1 MKKSFLILLIA
12 ACFAVQAQTI
22 HVSGDQTGVWDAD
35 TVLVTGNVSV
45 MDSLRIL
52 PGTVVLFDGF
62 YKIDVRKG
70 STFVAQGTERDS
82 IFFTVADTTG
92 FHNYNS
98 KKGGW
103 NGLRLSKAGHFLMDY
118 CVLEYGKAFLDSVW
132 NGGALDV
139 VNSDDV
145 HVHHCTMHHH
155 AAHKRGGAV
164 SGIDSKLE
172 MTDCSMHH
180 NTVVDTID
188 YFIYGGA
195 ASFLKCD
202 VELRG
207 IEFRANDGS
216 LCVGGAL
223 SLDSCSVVLDRS
235 VFVDN
240 LGVNGGGLYLMRSND
255 RDCKFSNLLFDDN
268 YSVHFGGGFAVSDA
282 APEISNILVINNR
295 SYGVS
300 CCGIFFY
307 GQCEPVLRNC
317 IVYHNYPGYDD
328 PMTDTTQMWV
338 WTTDDFGPEFYHC
351 LIEGGLRYIHSPE
364 NVKAFEDI
372 LDVDPMFVNE
382 EMHDFHLVE
391 GSPCINAGDPNTP
404 QYVLDGMDL
413 DGWYRVS
420 NQRIDIGPYE
430 YSGEAV
436 SELSSVSFAKL
447 IGNPLGAHS
456 RIEFDRAMEGEVTLS
471 VYAIIG
477 RCMVEKTLNL
487 KGSQS
492 FAMDELAEKLVP
504 GVYLIALR
512 HGNEVCTLKAVK

>member
-1 MKKSFLILLIA
+1 MKKTFLFLLLA

-22 HVSGDQTGVWDAD
+22 QVSGDQTGVWNAD

-45 MDSLRIL
+45 VDSLRIL
-52 PGTVVLFDGF
+52 PGTVVLFDGL
-62 YKIDVRKG
+62 YNIDVRKG
-70 STFVAQGTERDS
+70 ATFVAQGTERDS

-92 FHNYNS
+92 FHDLYG

-103 NGLRLSKAGHFLMDY
+103 NGIRLNKAGHFLMDY

-139 VNSDDV
+139 VNCDDV
-145 HVHHCTMHHH
+145 HVHHCTMHHN

-164 SGIDSKLE
+164 NGIDSKVE
-172 MTDCSMHH
+172 MSDCSLHH

-223 SLDSCSVVLDRS
+223 SIDSCSVVLDRS

-240 LGVNGGGLYLMRSND
+240 LGVNGGGMYLMRSND
-255 RDCKFSNLLFDDN
+255 YECKLSNLLFDDN
-268 YSVHFGGGFAVSDA
+268 YSIHFGGGFALSDVS
-282 APEISNILVINNR
+282 PEISNILVINNR

-307 GQCEPVLRNC
+307 SQCAPVLKNC
-317 IVYHNYPGYDD
+317 IVYHNYPGFDD
-328 PMTDTTQMWV
+328 NRDTTQMWV
-338 WTTDDFGPEFYHC
+338 WTMDGYGPEFYNC
-351 LIEGGLRYIHSPE
+351 LIEGEMRYVHSPD
-364 NVKAFEDI
+364 NIIAYKDNI
-372 LDVDPMFVNE
+372 DVDPMFVNE
-382 EMHDFHLVE
+382 EKHDFHLTE

-404 QYVLDGMDL
+404 QYVLDGLDL
-413 DGWYRVS
+413 DGWYRVC

-430 YSGEAV
+430 YSGAAV
-436 SELSSVSFAKL
+436 SELSFASFAKL
-447 IGNPLGAHS
+447 IGNPLDAHS
-456 RIEFDRAMEGEVTLS
+456 RIEFDRTMEGELTLS
-471 VYAIIG
+471 VYAITG
-477 RCMVEKTLNL
+477 RCVAEKALRL
-487 KGSQS
+487 EGSRS
-492 FAMDELAEKLVP
+492 FAMGELAEKLVP

-512 HGNEVCTLKAVK
+512 HGNEVCTLKAVR